1 MNNEIYYNKCSHSL
15 KKDINLNKIKSIENK
30 SELKKKTPFR

>member
-1 MNNEIYYNKCSHSL
+1 MNNEIYYDKCPHSL

-30 SELKKKTPFR
+30 PELEKKTPFK